1 MKDVVLNGFIGEKYG
16 RHWNIKANNIGDIF
30 ACINANYPSF
40 SKDMIAFAEAGGDI
54 SIQLGDN
61 FVEQEEEL
69 LFSISPD
76 EVIITPLP
84 AGAKGGAAKLL
95 MSALIIGSLFIPG
108 SSALLISGGG
118 GFGALGGGMQLA
130 SAASV
135 LSVKGLAALNV
146 AGLALVG
153 VATGL
158 ALSALGDV
166 MAPDPSVDTLE
177 ANDEYLFD
185 GPENTIAQN
194 NAVPV
199 LLGEMIVGGVLIST
213 STSPVG
219 QRYDSR
225 GGTYAEWANQGGELT
240 PPQNTDPRHPKFGR
254 SVR

>member
-40 SKDMIAFAEAGGDI
+40 SKDMVAFAEAGGDI

-84 AGAKGGAAKLL
+84 AGAKGGASKLL
-95 MSALIIGSLFIPG
+95 MAALIVGSLFIPG
-108 SSALLISGGG
+108 SQMLLMSAGNVTQAAMATSSLGTGLLSGAIS
-118 GFGALGGGMQLA
+118 LG
-130 SAASV
+130 S
-135 LSVKGLAALNV
+135 LNIG
-146 AGLALVG
+146 GLALVG
-153 VATGL
+153 LATGL
-158 ALSALGDV
+158 AIQGLGQV
-166 MAPDPSVDTLE
+166 MAPDPSGDTLE

-213 STSPVG
+213 STTPVG